1 MTLPKGTAELIA
13 RAYAED
19 LGIEGDITSQA
30 VIDDARQSTA
40 VLVARTAG
48 TIAGMGIAEA
58 CFLHVD
64 PSLTIDRHVADGDAV
79 GAGAPLMTIS
89 GSTISLLTAERVAL
103 NLVGRMSGIATAT
116 RAFVDAVEGTGATIT
131 DTRKTT
137 PGLRSLEKAAVVA
150 GGGSNHRFG
159 LHDAVLIKDNH
170 LTAAESIAH
179 AVTAAREAVGPD
191 VTVEV
196 EVDNLDQ
203 LDEVLTTDADR
214 VLLDN
219 MDTETLTR
227 AVARVD
233 GRIVTEASGG
243 VTLDTVRG
251 IAETGVDIISVGWL
265 THSAPAFDVALDFVD
280 G

>member
-1 MTLPKGTAELIA
+1 MTSPEATAELIA

-19 LGIEGDITSQA
+19 LGTEGDITSQA
-30 VIDDARQSTA
+30 VIDETRRSTA
-40 VLVARTAG
+40 ILVARTAG
-48 TIAGMGIAEA
+48 TVAGIDIAGA

-64 PSLTIDRHVADGDAV
+64 PSLTLRQHVADGDTV
-79 GAGAPLMTIS
+79 EPGSRLMTIS

-116 RAFVDAVEGTGATIT
+116 RTFVDAVEGTGATIT

-137 PGLRSLEKAAVVA
+137 PGLRELEKAAVVA

-159 LHDAVLIKDNH
+159 LYDAVLIKDNH
-170 LTAAESIAH
+170 LTATDSIAR
-179 AVTAAREAVGPD
+179 AVAAARKAVGPD

-196 EVDNLDQ
+196 EVDDLDQ

-219 MDTETLTR
+219 MDTETLNE

-233 GRIVTEASGG
+233 GNLITEASGG
-243 VTLDTVRG
+243 VTLETVRS

-265 THSAPAFDVALDFVD
+265 THSAPAFDVALDFL
-280 G
+280 GE

>member
-19 LGIEGDITSQA
+19 LGTAGDITSQA
-30 VIDDARQSTA
+30 VISGARQSTA

-48 TIAGMGIAEA
+48 TTAGIDVAEA

-64 PSLTIDRHVADGDAV
+64 PSLTINRHVADGDAV
-79 GAGAPLMTIS
+79 TAGATLMTIS

-150 GGGSNHRFG
+150 GGGANHRFG

-170 LTAAESIAH
+170 LTATGSIAH

-196 EVDNLDQ
+196 EVDDLDQ

-219 MDTETLTR
+219 MDTATLTR

-243 VTLDTVRG
+243 VRLDTVRG